1 MIGRHRGLWAKAAV
15 GLGLGLAVGLLLR
28 AAPTVQHDDL
38 ANVPEAHTVALAPPA
53 KAGFKLRLPTPAAM
67 PPVGAEAD
75 WPQVAIVID
84 DLGLN
89 HALTLRTIALDGPLT
104 LSFLP
109 YGHGLGPLAARARAG
124 GHELFVHLPMQP
136 KEAAR
141 DPGPRA
147 LRVGMAPAALAG
159 HVDWHLSRFDGF
171 VGVNN
176 HMGSRFTEDDTGMA
190 QLFDILK
197 ARGLMFIDSRTTAR
211 SAGAWLAARQGLSY
225 GERDVFL
232 DNERAAPA
240 LALQLA
246 QLERRA
252 RDQGTAIAIG
262 HPHPV
267 TIAALERWIASLPA
281 KKLRLVP
288 VSAIIAVRGSPLWR
302 LAHDKGVSINQLA
315 PGSK

>member
-1 MIGRHRGLWAKAAV
+1 MMRRHRGLWAKAAA
-15 GLGLGLAVGLLLR
+15 GLGLGLALGLLLR
-28 AAPTVQHDDL
+28 AAPTADHESL
-38 ANVPEAHTVALAPPA
+38 ANLPEASAVALAPPA
-53 KAGFKLRLPTPAAM
+53 KAGFKLRLPAPAVANA
-67 PPVGAEAD
+67 PTDA
-75 WPQVAIVID
+75 WPQVAVIID

-109 YGHGLGPLAARARAG
+109 YGHGLAPLAARARAG

-136 KEAAR
+136 KETAR

-159 HVDWHLSRFDGF
+159 HVEWHLSRFDGF

-176 HMGSRFTEDDTGMA
+176 HMGSRFTEDDAGMA
-190 QLFDILK
+190 QLFDLLK

-211 SAGAWLAARQGLSY
+211 SAGAWLAARHGLRY

-246 QLERRA
+246 ELERRA

-267 TIAALERWIASLPA
+267 TIAALDQWIASLPA

-288 VSAIIAVRGSPLWR
+288 ASAIIAARGSPLWR
-302 LAHDKGVSINQLA
+302 LAHDKGVSVNQLA